1 MNKSINGTQ
10 WSEYLETPCRTQA
23 PVKLEV
29 ILAARIEAFMKAK
42 KLRLKHLQGR
52 IDYRKY

>member
-1 MNKSINGTQ
+1 MNRTFDTSRWN
-10 WSEYLETPCRTQA
+10 EYLETPCRNQS

-42 KLRLKHLQGR
+42 KLRLKHLENDKDIR
-52 IDYRKY
+52 SH